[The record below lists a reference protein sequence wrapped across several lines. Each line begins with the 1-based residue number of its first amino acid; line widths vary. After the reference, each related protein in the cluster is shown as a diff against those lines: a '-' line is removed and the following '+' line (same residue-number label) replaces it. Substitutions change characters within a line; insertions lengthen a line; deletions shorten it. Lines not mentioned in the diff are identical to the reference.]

1 MATDVLELR
10 IRDNAEEA
18 ANGLQKLDD
27 MLNRLK
33 QSVSGGLGLNKVSK
47 EIDRFGNSV
56 NTNITDDMVSRIERL
71 VRALTRLR
79 TLGAI
84 QFPRVPR
91 AYQRAQGGTQATT
104 QQTPQIAQQTVPAP
118 PVAGAVSQ
126 LTQVSAAAGNANSRL
141 RNLGQTIRTRLS
153 PAVSRVTGLF
163 GRLTAAMN
171 QARKGSIN
179 LGTTFR
185 RVVMYRMIGL
195 ALRAVINGF
204 KEGTKNLYAWSSAV
218 NGRFARS
225 MDDMSS
231 MFLQVKNSLVT
242 VFAAALQALIPI
254 LRVVGSVV
262 IWVSN
267 ALAQL
272 FSLLNGQSTW
282 TKATQSA
289 KKYGDAVGG
298 AASKQKNLLAGFD
311 QINLITSQGGGG
323 GGGGIAGAG
332 GMFEEV
338 DIAKKLQDNLA
349 NIKMILGGSELALGA
364 ILTFSGHPVIGIG
377 LMLLGAKTL
386 AEGVELNWNET
397 TDKLKAA
404 LTGVEVVLGGA
415 MLAIGAM
422 LAFSGVNVGLGLG
435 LMVTG
440 LATAGL
446 SIAENWEG
454 LNPKVKKVLAD
465 IKRILS
471 PAALTLGAILA
482 FSGANVALGIALM
495 AVGAVGMAKEIP
507 VAWDKLKGD
516 LAGTLETITDF
527 VGNALIGVGAVLAL
541 TGVNIPL
548 GLGLVAAGLISKV
561 ASKGVD
567 WGALTS
573 PTNVAFA
580 RIKTIV
586 AVGSIALIALGAILA
601 LSGVG
606 VGLGLALMA
615 TGGVAL
621 AAVSEFS
628 WDGIVNSV
636 KEAWNA
642 VCTAITEKWTT
653 ITSMIDTWLDDVFGN
668 GILGRWVKGQG
679 DIPKLTIPVEFQGV
693 SVGSSVSGITNA
705 ASKLLNPVGAST
717 KLLNDAKKLFGFAS
731 GGFPD
736 AGQLFIARESGPE
749 MVGTLG
755 GRPAVANNDQ
765 IVDGVARGVAD
776 ANSAQNALL
785 AEQNS
790 LLRQILAKT
799 GEGTGP
805 SARFGRTVSQ
815 SLKMYE
821 RAAGV
826 SV

>member
-91 AYQRAQGGTQATT
+91 AFQRAQGGTQAAT

-118 PVAGAVSQ
+118 PVAGAVPQ

-141 RNLGQTIRTRLS
+141 RNLSQTLQARLS
-153 PAVSRVTGLF
+153 PSLSRATKLF
-163 GRLTAAMN
+163 GGLGAAMKK
-171 QARKGSIN
+171 ASKGSIHF
-179 LGTTFR
+179 GTNFL
-185 RVVMYRMIGL
+185 RVGTYRMIDM
-195 ALRAVINGF
+195 ALQAVINGF
-204 KEGTKNLYAWSSAV
+204 KEGTKNLYAWSDAV
-218 NGRFARS
+218 NGRFAKS
-225 MDDMSS
+225 MDTMSS
-231 MFLQVKNSLVT
+231 KTLQVKNSLAT
-242 VFAAALQALIPI
+242 AFAPVLTSLIPI
-254 LRVVGSVV
+254 LTGLANLL
-262 IWVSN
+262 IAVSN
-267 ALAQL
+267 GLAQF
-272 FSLLNGQSTW
+272 FSALNGLGTW
-282 TKATQSA
+282 TRATQAA

-311 QINLITSQGGGG
+311 QINLIASKGGGG

-338 DIAKKLQDNLA
+338 DLSQQLKDNIANL
-349 NIKMILGGSELALGA
+349 KMALAGAELAIGA
-364 ILTFSGHPVIGIG
+364 ALFVSGHP
-377 LMLLGAKTL
+377 LLGVALMAKGGYDL
-386 AEGVELNWNET
+386 VKGIELNWT
-397 TDKLKAA
+397 KSTDKVKAA
-404 LTGVEVVLGGA
+404 LTSIEVILGGA
-415 MLAIGAM
+415 MLVIGAM
-422 LAFSGVNVGLGLG
+422 LTFSGANIGLGIGLMALGLG
-435 LMVTG
+435 S
-440 LATAGL
+440 AGL

-454 LNPKVKKVLAD
+454 LDPKIKKV
-465 IKRILS
+465 ISGIRRILS
-471 PAALTLGAILA
+471 PATLTLGAILA
-482 FSGANVALGIALM
+482 FSGANIPLGIALM
-495 AVGAVGMAKEIP
+495 AMGAVGMVKEIP

-548 GLGLVAAGLISKV
+548 GLGLVAAGLISKA

-586 AVGSIALIALGAILA
+586 TVGSIALIALGAILA
-601 LSGVG
+601 LSGANI
-606 VGLGLALMA
+606 GLGLGMMA

-628 WDGIVNSV
+628 WEGIVNSV
-636 KEAWNA
+636 KEAWGA
-642 VCTAITEKWTT
+642 VCEAITERWTA
-653 ITSMIDTWLDDVFGN
+653 ITSMIDTWLENVFAG
-668 GILGRWVKGQG
+668 GIFGRWFPAQG
-679 DIPKLTIPVEFQGV
+679 EIPTLTIPVEFQTG
-693 SVGSSVSGITNA
+693 SIGSSVSSV
-705 ASKLLNPVGAST
+705 ASKVLNPIGASVAT
-717 KLLNDAKKLFGFAS
+717 HASSIKKLLGFAS

-736 AGQLFIARESGPE
+736 VGELFIARESGPE